1 MISPLVFPTFPFLRQ
16 LPQALYRYLLFCL
29 YQLLLRFRNLVF
41 LQSFFFY
48 LVYLSLF
55 LFWFLQLPVDF
66 VAWKPLWYWTANENG
81 FPSQKYIGR
90 YLLLYMHQI
99 FSVIFHP
106 EKTTNLVLILY
117 TKWNLFHWLY
127 RNTVPHL
134 SVQFLKKI
142 EHIDELV
149 INTTCHLNKK
159 IATFFIISTLALPHG
174 PILN

>member
-1 MISPLVFPTFPFLRQ
+1 MKSISLT
-16 LPQALYRYLLFCL
+16 
-29 YQLLLRFRNLVF
+29 
-41 LQSFFFY
+41 
-48 LVYLSLF
+48 LS
-55 LFWFLQLPVDF
+55 
-66 VAWKPLWYWTANENG
+66 
-81 FPSQKYIGR
+81 
-90 YLLLYMHQI
+90 
-99 FSVIFHP
+99 
-106 EKTTNLVLILY
+106 
-117 TKWNLFHWLY
+117 Y